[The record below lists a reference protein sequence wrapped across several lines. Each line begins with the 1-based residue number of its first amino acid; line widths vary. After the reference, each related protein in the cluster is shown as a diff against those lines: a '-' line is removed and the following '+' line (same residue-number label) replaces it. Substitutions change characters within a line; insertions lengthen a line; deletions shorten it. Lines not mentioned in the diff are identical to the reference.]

1 MYVRVFNKKEN
12 TYFKSIVYA
21 ILGIG
26 WEEHFIVLNPSTNAF
41 ELIEIIEDVDIS
53 GSSENLFIEHIQDD
67 CMEFHDYTGS
77 AMLKYKYFCK
87 EKGISCTIGGMHGYK
102 DVCDNYAFLAELIEK
117 KSIPAEAYDIT
128 IRDLEDKEEWNYIL
142 TQDDADDFMKMFAGF
157 HDSTLEKISY
167 WEGDRSTSAIATF
180 DNSGWFGIVE
190 LCFEGIQLMKILP
203 PKPNCIRDIYDA
215 ALIVEDESVF
225 WADGYMK
232 NIDMEYDGSIIKS
245 LSLKWRKI

>member
-1 MYVRVFNKKEN
+1 MYVRVFNKKDN

-21 ILGIG
+21 ILSVG
-26 WEEHFIVLNPSTNAF
+26 WNEHFVVLNPYTTSF
-41 ELIEIIEDVDIS
+41 ELIEVLETS
-53 GSSENLFIEHIQDD
+53 SSSEPPIIEHIQDD
-67 CMEFHDYTGS
+67 CSDFILYNGS
-77 AMLKYKYFCK
+77 KMLKYKYFCK
-87 EKGISCTIGGMHGYK
+87 EKGVSCTIGGMHGYQ
-102 DVCDNYAFLAELIEK
+102 DVCENYDFLLEIIEK
-117 KSIPAEAYDIT
+117 GSIPVDSYDIT

-142 TQDDADDFMKMFAGF
+142 TQADADDFMKMFVGF

-215 ALIVEDESVF
+215 TLTVEDESVF
-225 WADGYMK
+225 WADGYME
-232 NIDMEYDGSIIKS
+232 NIDMAYDGSIIKA